1 MILNIDC
8 FLGQTSSKPFTTL
21 SDCAEYRTMGRQ
33 TLAIDFI
40 STIDNRHDKEKNILG
55 KTVKKVLVEMGE
67 ISNKAIILSLIR
79 QIEYTRDSDEKTILC
94 NALEIIVGITP
105 DDII

>member
-8 FLGQTSSKPFTTL
+8 FLGQTPSKSFSSL
-21 SDCAEYRTMGRQ
+21 SDCAEYRTMGRT
-33 TLAIDFI
+33 TLTADFI
-40 STIDNRHDKEKNILG
+40 STIDNRHDKEKIVLG
-55 KTVKKVLVEMGE
+55 KTVKKVLVETGE
-67 ISNKAIILSLIR
+67 ISNKAIILSLIK
-79 QIEYTRDSDEKTILC
+79 QIEFTHDCNEKTILC